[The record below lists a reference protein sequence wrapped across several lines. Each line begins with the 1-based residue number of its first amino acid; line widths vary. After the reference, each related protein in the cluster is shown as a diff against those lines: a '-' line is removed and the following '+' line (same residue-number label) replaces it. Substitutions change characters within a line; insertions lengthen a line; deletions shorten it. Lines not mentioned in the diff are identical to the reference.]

1 MEEDSEAVEKD
12 SAEVWVGAVVGW
24 VVEDWVAVEDWAVED
39 AVAEADWEVEVPAEG
54 WGEVDS
60 GAAEDSV
67 GADSVAED

>member
-39 AVAEADWEVEVPAEG
+39 AVAED
-54 WGEVDS
+54 
-60 GAAEDSV
+60 
-67 GADSVAED
+67 